1 MAEQDSTSAEHEG
14 EVPINWEQPGNIPTQ
29 YATNMVIQSLGQ
41 EFLLSFYEV
50 RPPIITGSLEE
61 HTAEFAQGIPA
72 KCGGRIIVSP
82 GRLQQFSALLQKH
95 LEHLLANQE
104 LVEET

>member
-1 MAEQDSTSAEHEG
+1 MAEPEPASEEREG
-14 EVPINWEQPGNIPTQ
+14 GVPINWEQPGDIPTY
-29 YATNMVIQSLGQ
+29 YATNIVIQSLGQ

-72 KCGGRIIVSP
+72 KCVGRIIVSP
-82 GRLQQFSALLQKH
+82 GRLQQFSTLLQKH

-104 LVEET
+104 PVEET